1 MLFRSCGFIVLVS
14 TFLSMSEVA
23 ILTINPV
30 KLKQLSSKKKH
41 LNFFIKK
48 KSSAASDIMVSNWL
62 FDFSSA
68 MLLSSM
74 IADLFPESPKQAFV
88 ASSLS
93 ALVTLYIATLAAK
106 LYSANHAEAVI
117 TKLGRLIIA
126 VYWIQ
131 RPLVAIVS
139 APALFFLRNLLKS
152 DGGSQLSNGELL
164 GVLAMAKKEG
174 VIEARQHT
182 LIRHLMTLQTETVK
196 SILPLHQVIESV
208 DIESNVLSL
217 KQKLFEKGHKR
228 IIVTKEF
235 KGKQYPV
242 GILLLRDIVRV
253 NVEHLTKLVD
263 NELDETPPPSIAS
276 LMRPCVVTQEDAN
289 AMVLIE
295 KLDKDDHIVVA
306 VNAEGEVTGVLQS
319 DDIIRILI
327 QDKTTREER
336 DGLLGIKMASKQS
349 RSNTFNPNQETA
361 FS

>member
-1 MLFRSCGFIVLVS
+1 
-14 TFLSMSEVA
+14 
-23 ILTINPV
+23 
-30 KLKQLSSKKKH
+30 
-41 LNFFIKK
+41 
-48 KSSAASDIMVSNWL
+48 
-62 FDFSSA
+62 
-68 MLLSSM
+68 
-74 IADLFPESPKQAFV
+74 
-88 ASSLS
+88 
-93 ALVTLYIATLAAK
+93 
-106 LYSANHAEAVI
+106 
-117 TKLGRLIIA
+117 
-126 VYWIQ
+126 
-131 RPLVAIVS
+131 
-139 APALFFLRNLLKS
+139 
-152 DGGSQLSNGELL
+152 
-164 GVLAMAKKEG
+164 MAKKEG